1 MGPGKYGCIC
11 KHKYISAGEKRRRT
25 YDGASFDNSAN
36 IVRDK
41 VRRISLGGKG
51 APTHGAS
58 TPFRPGQNKKGA
70 NLARASLGSGISDI
84 AASEPNVT
92 VESSQSSDSSFI
104 INTSRDVTK

>member
-1 MGPGKYGCIC
+1 VGPGKYGCIC

-25 YDGASFDNSAN
+25 FGGASFDNSAN

-41 VRRISLGGKG
+41 VRRISLDGKG

-58 TPFRPGQNKKGA
+58 TPFRPRQNQKE

-84 AASEPNVT
+84 AASERNVT
-92 VESSQSSDSSFI
+92 VESSQCSDSSFI
-104 INTSRDVTK
+104 INTIRDVTK